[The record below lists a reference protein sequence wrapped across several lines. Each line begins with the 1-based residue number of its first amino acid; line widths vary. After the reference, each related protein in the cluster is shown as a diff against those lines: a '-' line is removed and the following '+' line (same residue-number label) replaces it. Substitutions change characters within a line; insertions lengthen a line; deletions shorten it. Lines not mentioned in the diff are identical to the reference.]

1 MLESMGTTKTV
12 AELRQE
18 FTNAAMNFY
27 DTHDF
32 TNTHVSGLQ
41 IWEGSLKFS
50 LGDFL
55 PVTPGNRQRLQAQ
68 FADREWRNDITDAAL
83 PFFALVTYIYL

>member
-1 MLESMGTTKTV
+1 MIESMGITTTV

-18 FTNAAMNFY
+18 FENAVINIYNTQMGTDN
-27 DTHDF
+27 DF
-32 TNTHVSGLQ
+32 NLPA
-41 IWEGSLKFS
+41 WELSIKFS
-50 LGDFL
+50 LEDFL

-68 FADREWRNDITDAAL
+68 LANTVWRNNITDAAL